1 MSHTLGKR
9 EREFRDQGQT
19 PCLAMEGR
27 NGETCDILGISDI
40 SHMLQSR
47 LDFALDSEV
56 GAGADPGFS
65 QRRNNDTN
73 SWIILR
79 YRLVSSL
86 WKLHWM
92 LYLCAAEFPPS

>member
-9 EREFRDQGQT
+9 ERELRDQGQT

-56 GAGADPGFS
+56 GAVLTLGSPKGETRHPFLDHL
-65 QRRNNDTN
+65 Q
-73 SWIILR
+73 
-79 YRLVSSL
+79 V
-86 WKLHWM
+86 
-92 LYLCAAEFPPS
+92 